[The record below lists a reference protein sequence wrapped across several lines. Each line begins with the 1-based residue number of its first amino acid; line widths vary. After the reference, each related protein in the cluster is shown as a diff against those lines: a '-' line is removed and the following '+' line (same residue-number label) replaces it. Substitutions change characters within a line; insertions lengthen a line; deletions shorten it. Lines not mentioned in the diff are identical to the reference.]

1 MNKKTVCFAVVF
13 VFFNS
18 LTYAQVM
25 TPAEREIISELHKL
39 RQMVGAMQS
48 EITKLKEAIEKKK
61 IDKEDDEEALLS
73 VAHPRSN
80 FTENKGDIKK
90 LRALKLPKDAT
101 KEEVEKYLHSIAEA
115 SQGQNSFS
123 TEDYQVFLIT
133 QLGTSNVKYLI
144 EFIKFNP
151 HLLRLHFGYAITQMV
166 RTEHKELIL
175 ENLKALP
182 VLSEVILRNGWAED
196 AKDILLDVLKN
207 GYADLPS
214 KWIEAVASLNDP
226 ATYDSLKKYFI
237 KHNNRGSTF
246 KSIQHLPGIELDE
259 AVAEAWKMR
268 GMHEWERRSMAK
280 IALEYGHVDAL
291 EMLLQYINLKTTN
304 SWEVQDISKKLFMY
318 VDQSGSS
325 KEIYEWVKTNREKII
340 FDKKEKKY
348 KLGS

>member
-61 IDKEDDEEALLS
+61 IDKEDEAEELS
-73 VAHPRSN
+73 LPFDRNN
-80 FTENKGDIKK
+80 FSENKGDIKK

-101 KEEVEKYLHSIAEA
+101 KEQVEEYLHGIAEA

-123 TEDYQVFLIT
+123 SDDYQVVLIT
-133 QLGTSNVKYLI
+133 QLGASNVKYLI

-151 HLLRLHFGYAITQMV
+151 QLLRHHFDYAITQMV

-214 KWIEAVASLNDP
+214 EWIEAVASLNDP

-237 KHNNRGSTF
+237 KHNNRGATF
-246 KSIQHLPGIELDE
+246 EAIQYLPGIELDE

-268 GMHEWERRSMAK
+268 GMHEWERRSVAK
-280 IALEYGHVDAL
+280 VALGYGHVDAL
-291 EMLLQYINLKTTN
+291 EMLLQYMNLKTTN